1 MSIERRNSMSILKY
15 KSRDK
20 LRRTKVKKY
29 SKTFYL
35 TKSLNKKLK
44 NSFQKQ
50 DLTFSLH
57 NFYFTPDCSVKPS
70 RALNLCRVYCKNMN
84 YSKVRCCTEF
94 ILLRVISLTLHLLEA
109 WCVSITP
116 YDIIAEEG
124 TIHLQFTNT
133 HTLTFSES

>member
-1 MSIERRNSMSILKY
+1 
-15 KSRDK
+15 
-20 LRRTKVKKY
+20 
-29 SKTFYL
+29 
-35 TKSLNKKLK
+35 
-44 NSFQKQ
+44 
-50 DLTFSLH
+50 
-57 NFYFTPDCSVKPS
+57 
-70 RALNLCRVYCKNMN
+70 MN